1 MKKFYLLI
9 LCATLIPISA
19 NATMMAL
26 DFNDDSAEVRL
37 DYPLSGDDYGRAVF
51 GGRFLY
57 NDDEETEMLGVELK
71 FMGDPGAVPGLE
83 VGAGFIGYYGESHD
97 VFDFGNVGVGLMGN
111 YAPATLQG
119 LGFSARLV
127 YSPSIFSWED
137 SDGMIEYNVRV
148 NYAITP
154 KVKVY
159 VGYQSIEAEVDG
171 TSQDVDIDEDARVG
185 LQVHF

>member
-1 MKKFYLLI
+1 MKKIYLLI

-71 FMGDPGAVPGLE
+71 FV
-83 VGAGFIGYYGESHD
+83 
-97 VFDFGNVGVGLMGN
+97 
-111 YAPATLQG
+111 
-119 LGFSARLV
+119 AR
-127 YSPSIFSWED
+127 
-137 SDGMIEYNVRV
+137 
-148 NYAITP
+148 
-154 KVKVY
+154 
-159 VGYQSIEAEVDG
+159 
-171 TSQDVDIDEDARVG
+171 
-185 LQVHF
+185 